1 MDTADFKFIIFSG
14 NSREVYV
21 FVLHC
26 MLSEVA
32 CRPLSILTWK
42 KENLLD

>member
-32 CRPLSILTWK
+32 CRSILTWK